1 MDSIP
6 NRTTDGVVNMNKK
19 KLGHVPPKR
28 KAPPEV
34 VAYYKD
40 RAMQKRIRKANRKQG
55 FSNMGDP
62 Q

>member
-1 MDSIP
+1 
-6 NRTTDGVVNMNKK
+6 MNKK